1 MKQRNGAGS
10 KRLVEA
16 TERFIRSE
24 QKLLEVLGSRRIL
37 RKTECDHFAK
47 DLALSAAKKRS
58 SDVFASAISINKK
71 LMGILEKSRSGSARA
86 VTEGDV
92 LTELGRIAQTVTDP
106 VEAFQQALLQ
116 IRTIAPFENAT
127 LFLWNRESQNLDE
140 VVSVGAR
147 VDLIGHVRF
156 GRGAGF
162 SSWVAQ
168 QRKPVLL
175 NDLHREGG
183 PDSVALRSF
192 LSVPILVANEVVG
205 VINMSHSRPS
215 AFEEETVARVGLLSM
230 PIAALAMK
238 AVLRKERERLA
249 TTDTLTSLYNRRH
262 FDRSLEAEVGKAK
275 RYGHKVSVVVLDV
288 DQPRESTSRNGKG
301 HGVGD
306 QVLSD
311 MARLLKRSTRGTD
324 CIARYGYDE
333 FRILLPHTDADRA
346 KVAAERFRTVV
357 EQHAFPRR
365 KKPTIHIDVATYPV
379 DERAAAAAGIAAVAE
394 ASVRAAS
401 AADAASALDSE
412 TRGTDPR
419 EVAVN

>member
-37 RKTECDHFAK
+37 RKKECEHFAK

-58 SDVFASAISINKK
+58 SDVFASAISINRK
-71 LMGILEKSRSGSARA
+71 LMGVLEKSRSGASRA
-86 VTEGDV
+86 ITEGEV
-92 LTELGRIAQTVTDP
+92 LTELARIAQTVSDP
-106 VEAFQQALLQ
+106 AEAFQQALLQ
-116 IRTIAPFENAT
+116 IRTVVPFENAT
-127 LFLWNRESQNLDE
+127 LFLWNRESQGLDE
-140 VVSVGAR
+140 VVSVGER

-168 QRKPVLL
+168 QRRPVLL

-183 PDSVALRSF
+183 PDSVSLRSF
-192 LSVPILVANEVVG
+192 LSVPILVANDVVG

-215 AFEEETVARVGLLSM
+215 AFEEETVGRVGLLAM

-238 AVLRKERERLA
+238 MVLRKESERLT
-249 TTDTLTSLYNRRH
+249 TTDSLTSLYNRRY
-262 FDRSLEAEVGKAK
+262 FDRSLEAELGKAK

-288 DQPRESTSRNGKG
+288 DPPREGSGRARAGA
-301 HGVGD
+301 GD

-346 KVAAERFRTVV
+346 KVAAERFRNVV
-357 EQHAFPRR
+357 EQHTFPKR

-379 DERAAAAAGIAAVAE
+379 DERRENGAVEPSAE
-394 ASVRAAS
+394 THVPKA
-401 AADAASALDSE
+401 
-412 TRGTDPR
+412 R

>member
-71 LMGILEKSRSGSARA
+71 LMGVLARSRSGATRA

-106 VEAFQQALLQ
+106 VDAFQQTLLQ
-116 IRTIAPFENAT
+116 IRSVVPFENAT
-127 LFLWNRESQNLDE
+127 LFLWNRESQILDE
-140 VVSVGAR
+140 VVSVGSK

-156 GRGAGF
+156 GQGAGF

-168 QRKPVLL
+168 QKKPVLL

-215 AFEEETVARVGLLSM
+215 AFEEETVGRVGLLAM

-238 AVLRKERERLA
+238 MVLRKESERLT
-249 TTDTLTSLYNRRH
+249 TTDSLTSLYNRRH

-288 DQPRESTSRNGKG
+288 DQPREGGGRGRPG
-301 HGVGD
+301 AGD
-306 QVLSD
+306 QILSD
-311 MARLLKRSTRGTD
+311 MGRLLKRSARGTD

-346 KVAAERFRTVV
+346 KVAAERFRSVV
-357 EQHAFPRR
+357 EKHSFPRR

-379 DERAAAAAGIAAVAE
+379 DERGGAVAAE
-394 ASVRAAS
+394 AREPES
-401 AADAASALDSE
+401 
-412 TRGTDPR
+412 R

>member
-1 MKQRNGAGS
+1 
-10 KRLVEA
+10 
-16 TERFIRSE
+16 
-24 QKLLEVLGSRRIL
+24 
-37 RKTECDHFAK
+37 
-47 DLALSAAKKRS
+47 
-58 SDVFASAISINKK
+58 
-71 LMGILEKSRSGSARA
+71 
-86 VTEGDV
+86 
-92 LTELGRIAQTVTDP
+92 
-106 VEAFQQALLQ
+106 
-116 IRTIAPFENAT
+116 
-127 LFLWNRESQNLDE
+127 
-140 VVSVGAR
+140 VVSVGER

-183 PDSVALRSF
+183 PESVALRSF

-215 AFEEETVARVGLLSM
+215 AFEEETVSRVGLLAM

-238 AVLRKERERLA
+238 VVLRGERERLA

-288 DQPRESTSRNGKG
+288 DQPRESSGRGAKA

-346 KVAAERFRTVV
+346 KVAAERFRAVV
-357 EQHAFPRR
+357 EQHSFPRR

-379 DERAAAAAGIAAVAE
+379 DERAAAAAGIAAAAE
-394 ASVRAAS
+394 AGVRAAS
-401 AADAASALDSE
+401 AADAAAALDAD

>member
-37 RKTECDHFAK
+37 RKNECEHFAK

-58 SDVFASAISINKK
+58 SDVFASAISINRK
-71 LMGILEKSRSGSARA
+71 LMGVLEKSRSGASRA
-86 VTEGDV
+86 ITEGEV
-92 LTELGRIAQTVTDP
+92 LTELARIAQTVSDP

-116 IRTIAPFENAT
+116 IRTVVPFENAT
-127 LFLWNRESQNLDE
+127 LFLWNRESQGLDE
-140 VVSVGAR
+140 VVSVGER

-168 QRKPVLL
+168 QRRPVLL

-183 PDSVALRSF
+183 PDAVSLRSF
-192 LSVPILVANEVVG
+192 LSVPILVANDVVG

-215 AFEEETVARVGLLSM
+215 AFEEETVGRVGLLAM

-238 AVLRKERERLA
+238 MVLRKESERLT
-249 TTDTLTSLYNRRH
+249 TTDSLTSLYNRRY
-262 FDRSLEAEVGKAK
+262 FDRSLEAELGKAK

-288 DQPRESTSRNGKG
+288 DQPREGSGRARPGA
-301 HGVGD
+301 GD

-346 KVAAERFRTVV
+346 KVAAERFRSVV
-357 EQHAFPRR
+357 EQHTFPRR

-379 DERAAAAAGIAAVAE
+379 EERRENGVVEPSAE
-394 ASVRAAS
+394 THVPKA
-401 AADAASALDSE
+401 
-412 TRGTDPR
+412 R

>member
-37 RKTECDHFAK
+37 RKTECEHFAK

-58 SDVFASAISINKK
+58 SDVFASAISINRK
-71 LMGILEKSRSGSARA
+71 LMGILAKSRSGSARA
-86 VTEGDV
+86 LTEGDV

-116 IRTIAPFENAT
+116 IRTVVPYENAT
-127 LFLWNRESQNLDE
+127 LFLWNRESQGLDE
-140 VVSVGAR
+140 IVSVGSR

-168 QRKPVLL
+168 QRRPVLL

-192 LSVPILVANEVVG
+192 LSVPILVTGDVVG
-205 VINMSHSRPS
+205 VINMSHFRPS
-215 AFEEETVARVGLLSM
+215 AFEEETVARVGLLAM

-238 AVLRKERERLA
+238 VVLRKESERLT
-249 TTDTLTSLYNRRH
+249 TTDSLTSLYNRRY
-262 FDRSLEAEVGKAK
+262 FDRSLEAELGKAK

-288 DQPRESTSRNGKG
+288 DQPRENGG
-301 HGVGD
+301 RGARSSAVGD
-306 QVLSD
+306 QILSD

-333 FRILLPHTDADRA
+333 FRILLPHTDGDRA
-346 KVAAERFRTVV
+346 RVAAERFRSVV

-365 KKPTIHIDVATYPV
+365 RRPTIHIDIATYPV
-379 DERAAAAAGIAAVAE
+379 DERAAGAANGSGAP
-394 ASVRAAS
+394 
-401 AADAASALDSE
+401 DAH
-412 TRGTDPR
+412 DPGAHGPKSR